1 VKVDYPTGP
10 DTTFTYD
17 DANRK
22 TTMVDGT
29 GTTTWSYNNA
39 SEVTSLVQPQGAMA
53 YSYNTA
59 GQRTV
64 ATEVG
69 LGALTNV
76 YDGTNGRLMT
86 QTNRFSETTTYAYDS
101 AGRVQR
107 KTLHNG
113 QYEEYTYDQR
123 NRVMT
128 MNLYPSGGGTPLRV
142 EDYTLDAASQ
152 VTKLISGPQTT
163 FYTYDDHSQLT
174 REQGT
179 AGVVFDHN
187 YTYDN
192 NGNRLTRN
200 DGTNSDVYSYDD
212 GDKLLNVKRNLNNW
226 REYVYDGAGNTT
238 ARKKWISR
246 GWDTETLTYDWQDRM
261 VTQDAGKNKNAEHV
275 YNGVNTRVA
284 TGKIGQAPNNTFA
297 RDGVG
302 VTAPVMRDSG
312 AAYTP
317 GTSERRSGVST
328 FSHSGIKNANVQTS
342 STGAIAA
349 TRTYDAF
356 GNTVASTGT
365 WKGPFGYAG
374 QFGYQEDAS
383 GLKLLG
389 NRYYDAEIGRFIT
402 KDPIKDGRNWYAY
415 CDNNPITSYD
425 EDGLW
430 VRELGNAD
438 VWKDGLKTSAAALG
452 SALTLGIWDGG
463 EAKNNPGFAE
473 SVLFWEIAG
482 VAVSAGSG
490 LAAKAGATVTVTV
503 GKKIAK
509 QLKPR
514 GWTEKLIR
522 KLVQKPARKGKTK
535 DVRNR
540 PDGTKESDNATVY
553 YDKDGNYVVIND
565 RTGEVVQVSNRKDPN
580 WLPPKEIK

>member
-1 VKVDYPTGP
+1 
-10 DTTFTYD
+10 
-17 DANRK
+17 
-22 TTMVDGT
+22 M
-29 GTTTWSYNNA
+29 SY
-39 SEVTSLVQPQGAMA
+39 T
-53 YSYNTA
+53 YNTA

-152 VTKLISGPQTT
+152 VTKLISGSQTT
-163 FYTYDDHSQLT
+163 LYAYDNHSQLLQ
-174 REQGT
+174 EKGT
-179 AGVVFDHN
+179 AGTIFEHN

-200 DGTNSDVYSYDD
+200 DGTNSDVYTYDD
-212 GDKLLNVKRNLNNW
+212 GDKLLDVKRNLNNW

-238 ARKKWISR
+238 ERKKWISG

-302 VTAPVMRDSG
+302 VTAPVMRDSN

-317 GTSERRSGVST
+317 GTSEKRGGATT
-328 FSHSGIKNANVQTS
+328 FMHSGIKNANVQT
-342 STGAIAA
+342 TTAGTIAA

-374 QFGYQEDAS
+374 QFGYQEDAG

-415 CDNNPITSYD
+415 CDNNPVTFGDPHGLTKGWIIEFLTGSGKKAKYVVMETD
-425 EDGLW
+425 QMADDVADCLSSPGYTHIKHPAHKPTHADHRHGQLDGTPPNGKPHDLDSNH
-430 VRELGNAD
+430 VSTEAEAD
-438 VWKDGLKTSAAALG
+438 AAANTGGDWKDWRKKGTQVQDVLKELLCLTPLAIFIEAGDAGTAAG
-452 SALTLGIWDGG
+452 QYCDEHDDDWRDGFR
-463 EAKNNPGFAE
+463 EAY
-473 SVLFWEIAG
+473 SR
-482 VAVSAGSG
+482 
-490 LAAKAGATVTVTV
+490 KAGLHA
-503 GKKIAK
+503 
-509 QLKPR
+509 
-514 GWTEKLIR
+514 
-522 KLVQKPARKGKTK
+522 
-535 DVRNR
+535 
-540 PDGTKESDNATVY
+540 SDL
-553 YDKDGNYVVIND
+553 
-565 RTGEVVQVSNRKDPN
+565 S
-580 WLPPKEIK
+580 W